1 MQQDDEKIGLYP
13 IRSVSSMTQVQ
24 AVTLRAWERRYGL
37 LKPTRSAK
45 GHRLYSQKD
54 IETIEK
60 IKELTGKGIAISQVA
75 ALLTQTPNVNNSKN
89 WPLFWQKIQAAAWR
103 FDLLLLEQLYQEQL
117 AQQPFAAM
125 LEHFFLPALEGRQRQ
140 HLAENPLV
148 LAFFDNFLR
157 SKLLE
162 KWFALD
168 KSVSGSPWLS
178 LIFPGVHNEL
188 RFLLLSFQVFSASQ
202 HAQCLAVPG
211 FPLLRG
217 IEEAFKQ
224 SQAQGILLICEQL
237 PEDAFWQK
245 RLYKLAETL
254 PVVVFLSENQNVAA
268 KKSAIHY
275 LPENIPAAANHLLT
289 LIEKNPPRS

>member
-13 IRSVSSMTQVQ
+13 IRSVSTMTQVQ

-37 LKPTRSAK
+37 LKPTRTDK

-60 IKELTGKGIAISQVA
+60 IKELTSKGIAISQVA
-75 ALLTQTPNVNNSKN
+75 ALLNQTSNPNNPKN
-89 WPLFWQKIQAAAWR
+89 WPWFWQKIQAAAWQ
-103 FDLLLLEQLYQEQL
+103 FDLLLLEQLYQKQL
-117 AQQPFAAM
+117 AQQPFTAM
-125 LEHFFLPALEGRQRQ
+125 MEHFFLPALESKQRQ

-168 KSVSGSPWLS
+168 KSVSGNPWLS

-188 RFLLLSFQVFSASQ
+188 RFLLLSFQVFSKNQQA
-202 HAQCLAVPG
+202 HCLAVPG
-211 FPLLRG
+211 YPLLRG

-245 RLYKLAETL
+245 RLHKLAETL
-254 PVVVFLSENQNVAA
+254 PVAVFLSENQGINA
-268 KKSAIHY
+268 KKSALHY
-275 LPENIPAAANHLLT
+275 LPENIPAAANHLVT
-289 LIEKNPPRS
+289 LIEKKPDRG